1 MKETPPS
8 KRGSVV
14 PKGTAVIS
22 RPSVKT
28 LGYFHKPTGVHTDPL
43 LWMSDVCLNFSLD
56 ARTRIYNHLVVYKS
70 LDLTFAA
77 LSDPTRRS
85 IVDRL
90 TRGPATVNELAAPFA
105 MSQQAVSK
113 HIAYLEM
120 AHLIERQWQGRQNFC
135 ALKPEGIRE
144 VAKWAEGFRSC
155 WEKNFQR
162 LDVLLAEMKKKPSA
176 SPKVTRRG
184 GKSRG

>member
-1 MKETPPS
+1 M
-8 KRGSVV
+8 
-14 PKGTAVIS
+14 
-22 RPSVKT
+22 
-28 LGYFHKPTGVHTDPL
+28 
-43 LWMSDVCLNFSLD
+43 
-56 ARTRIYNHLVVYKS
+56 YKS

-105 MSQQAVSK
+105 ISQQAVSK

-135 ALKPEGIRE
+135 ALKPAAIRE
-144 VAKWAEGFRSC
+144 VAKWADGYRAC

-162 LDVLLAEMKKKPSA
+162 LDVLLAEMKKSSA
-176 SPKVTRRG
+176 QPKSTRRG
-184 GKSRG
+184 GKIRS

>member
-1 MKETPPS
+1 MQDHSCIFFRLKF
-8 KRGSVV
+8 
-14 PKGTAVIS
+14 
-22 RPSVKT
+22 
-28 LGYFHKPTGVHTDPL
+28 LLDP
-43 LWMSDVCLNFSLD
+43 
-56 ARTRIYNHLVVYKS
+56 AAIIYNHLVVYKF

-90 TRGPATVNELAAPFA
+90 TRGPATVNELAAPFS

-135 ALKPEGIRE
+135 ALKPEAIRE
-144 VAKWAEGFRSC
+144 VAKWAEGFRTC

-162 LDVLLAEMKKKPSA
+162 LDVLLAEMKKKSSA
-176 SPKVTRRG
+176 QPKVTRRG